1 MFCWLRE
8 IFSDS
13 QTLLQRTP
21 YHYREF
27 ASDNIEKK
35 GDYFQYSVHSRIRAW
50 MNVSIWHKPR
60 SLNEVAHAMLSV
72 GLHDVFPPLPIQ
84 LLIRPEDFTLESSSS
99 PVLLSPKPP
108 SLRLPLQSHHI
119 HPAPLSLGLNAHAR
133 FLYPLQVTPGCTS
146 TYSWLW
152 TSRTTGVSS
161 CCDDCPC
168 HSSGWNLLPSP
179 GSPCI
184 IWLNL
189 LILQD
194 LASPIDPNTSLCAP
208 KALCTD
214 HNPYGCLS
222 PH

>member
-1 MFCWLRE
+1 MFCWHRE

-99 PVLLSPKPP
+99 PVLSPKPP

-133 FLYPLQVTPGCTS
+133 FLYPLHGHP
-146 TYSWLW
+146 WLHIHIFLALDIPNHW
-152 TSRTTGVSS
+152 CFLMLRWLPMSFLWVK
-161 CCDDCPC
+161 
-168 HSSGWNLLPSP
+168 PSP
-179 GSPCI
+179 LSRLP
-184 IWLNL
+184 LYH
-189 LILQD
+189 
-194 LASPIDPNTSLCAP
+194 LAKSAHPSRLSLSHWP
-208 KALCTD
+208 
-214 HNPYGCLS
+214 
-222 PH
+222 